1 MKLTAPAKINL
12 YLAVLGRRPDGL
24 HDLESVMQSVSLLDE
39 VSLQPAEIVSLD
51 VTPPG
56 AAPED
61 ESNLVVRAVRSL
73 VAAAGRSGG
82 ASIALT
88 KQIPSG
94 AGLGGGS
101 SDAAATLIG
110 LNELWRCGISRKAL
124 EKIGAGIGADVP
136 FCVRGGACV
145 VRGAGEALAPLVVRS
160 ELWWVIAMPP
170 EPLSTAD
177 VYARFDSL
185 GSPGVESDPSALAD
199 ALARGEIERVGDS
212 LRNDLEPA
220 AMSLLPSLG
229 SVREALLEAGALG
242 AVMSGSGSAWCGLAR
257 DEAHAEEIA
266 GRVRSRI
273 DRVWV
278 IRSLDRGVRIVER

>member
-24 HDLESVMQSVSLLDE
+24 HELESVMQSVSLVDE
-39 VSLQPAEIVSLD
+39 LSLQPADVVSLD
-51 VTPPG
+51 VTPAG
-56 AAPED
+56 AVPED
-61 ESNLVVRAVRSL
+61 ESNLVVRAVRAF
-73 VAAAGRSGG
+73 VAAMGRAEG

-124 EKIGAGIGADVP
+124 EKIGAGLGADVP
-136 FCVRGGACV
+136 FCVRGGTGV
-145 VRGAGEALAPLVVRS
+145 VRGAGEALAPLVIRS

-170 EPLSTAD
+170 ESLSTPE

-185 GSPGVESDPSALAD
+185 GAPVLESDPSALAD
-199 ALARGEIERVGDS
+199 ALARGDVERVGAS
-212 LRNDLEPA
+212 LRNDLEQA
-220 AMSLLPSLG
+220 AMSLLPTLDSVRGALLSAG
-229 SVREALLEAGALG
+229 SVGV
-242 AVMSGSGSAWCGLAR
+242 VMTGSGSAWCGLAR
-257 DEAHAEEIA
+257 DEADAQAIA
-266 GRVRSRI
+266 TAVRARVG
-273 DRVWV
+273 RVWV
-278 IRSLDRGVRIVER
+278 ARSLDRGVRIVER

>member
-1 MKLTAPAKINL
+1 MRLTAPAKINP

-24 HDLESVMQSVSLLDE
+24 HDLESVMQSISLVDE
-39 VSLQPAEIVSLD
+39 NPLQPAEVVSLD
-51 VTPPG
+51 VIPPG

-61 ESNLVVRAVRSL
+61 ESNLVVRAVRAL

-110 LNELWRCGISRKAL
+110 LNELWRSGISRKAL
-124 EKIGAGIGADVP
+124 EKIGAGLGADVP

-145 VRGAGEALAPLVVRS
+145 VRGAGEALAPLVLRS

-170 EPLSTAD
+170 EPLSTAE

-185 GSPGVESDPSALAD
+185 GSPVRKAILPLWRMRWPAVTSSVWAL
-199 ALARGEIERVGDS
+199 R
-212 LRNDLEPA
+212 
-220 AMSLLPSLG
+220 
-229 SVREALLEAGALG
+229 
-242 AVMSGSGSAWCGLAR
+242 CGT
-257 DEAHAEEIA
+257 ISSPP
-266 GRVRSRI
+266 RSRCS
-273 DRVWV
+273 R
-278 IRSLDRGVRIVER
+278 RSVPSVTPYSAQARSAR

>member
-1 MKLTAPAKINL
+1 MRLTAPAKINL

-24 HDLESVMQSVSLLDE
+24 HDLESVMQSISLVDE
-39 VSLQPAEIVSLD
+39 ISLEPADVVSLD
-51 VTPPG
+51 VAPPG

-61 ESNLVVRAVRSL
+61 ESNLVVRAVRAL

-82 ASIALT
+82 AAIALT

-124 EKIGAGIGADVP
+124 EKIGAGLGADVP
-136 FCVRGGACV
+136 FCVRGGALV

-160 ELWWVIAMPP
+160 ELSWVIAMPP

-185 GSPGVESDPSALAD
+185 GSPALESDPSALAD
-199 ALARGEIERVGDS
+199 ALARGDVERVGRS

-229 SVREALLEAGALG
+229 VVRDALLEAGALG

-257 DEAHAEEIA
+257 DASHAEEIA
-266 GRVRSRI
+266 GRGRSRI